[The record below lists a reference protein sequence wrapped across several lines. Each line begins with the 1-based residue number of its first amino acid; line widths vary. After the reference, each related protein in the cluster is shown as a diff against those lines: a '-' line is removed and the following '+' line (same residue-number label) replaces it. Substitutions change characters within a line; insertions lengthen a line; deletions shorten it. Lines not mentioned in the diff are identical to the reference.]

1 MFSDNLFGE
10 DFPLESPEDT
20 SRLLKKARQP
30 KKARVS
36 KAPDPTLAL
45 HDKLLAIEAE
55 VNRILGRYR
64 ENTLVITDRGG
75 YDRYIDQCIANGI
88 CAVDTETNN
97 STEPITCKLM
107 GLCLYTPNQKQVYIP
122 CNHVDLNTGKRLES
136 QLSEEEIAS
145 GLRRLVEC
153 KVRLV
158 YHNATFDMRVLQC
171 KCGVELPCDWDTRVA
186 ARILNENESTR
197 DKSGLKYQ
205 YKLHIDPNC
214 DKYDIESL
222 FQGLDYAI
230 IPIDLFALYAATDS
244 YKTYRLY
251 EWQLLQFRLGE
262 NSKMKAL
269 LDNVEIPEVPVVK
282 DMELAGITIDQ
293 PYWERLKKK
302 YDSMLEDVDRRVA
315 EELRLLEPKIH
326 AWRLSSDANRK
337 SRKPNGKGG
346 FTEVKS
352 KNEQL
357 EDPVNLSSPTQF
369 AILLYDILG
378 VPVVDKSKPRGTG
391 EDIVNEIYKQT
402 GLNLCKLLIERRGY
416 IKILSAYID
425 NIPPLLDI
433 WKDGKIRCGFDQN
446 GTDTGRFTSGGSVRF
461 LRDGKKVEIPCV
473 NLQTIPSHNKE
484 IRMLY
489 KASEEYHDISMEGS
503 CYTIGLCDDVQVV
516 DGTWKKAGELTVG
529 DTLATGDGSPCTVGR
544 LERDGN
550 SLRIYT
556 MEDGCNNG

>member
-45 HDKLLAIEAE
+45 HDKLLVIEAE
-55 VNRILGRYR
+55 VNRILGRHR
-64 ENTLVITDRGG
+64 EDTLVITDRGG
-75 YDRYIDQCIANGI
+75 YDRYIDQCIVNGI

-107 GLCLYTPNQKQVYIP
+107 GLCLYTPNQKQAYIP
-122 CNHVDLNTGKRLES
+122 CNHVDINTGKRLES

-153 KVRLV
+153 NVRLV

-171 KCGVELPCDWDTRVA
+171 QCGVELPCYWDTRVA

-205 YKLHIDPNC
+205 YMLHIDPNHG
-214 DKYDIESL
+214 KYDIESL

-230 IPIDLFALYAATDS
+230 IPIDLFALYAATDPYMT
-244 YKTYRLY
+244 YKLY
-251 EWQLLQFRLGE
+251 EWQVSQFRLGE
-262 NSKMKAL
+262 NKRMGAL
-269 LDNVEIPEVPVVK
+269 LGNVEIPEVPVVK

-489 KASEEYHDISMEGS
+489 KASEERHDIECDNGCYHVSLHDDIRIDKDVWKPVRELHNGDRILNSEGTFDIIRNMEVNGR
-503 CYTIGLCDDVQVV
+503 DVILYV
-516 DGTWKKAGELTVG
+516 
-529 DTLATGDGSPCTVGR
+529 
-544 LERDGN
+544 
-550 SLRIYT
+550 
-556 MEDGCNNG
+556 